1 MVVQIIEKF
10 LGIFGK
16 FNIAIG
22 VLSFIASIFVGFLG
36 TGRWVELFVLFLLF
50 VSCGAIIIG
59 VYSLYIHKNCDFIG
73 ENEAILFPL
82 AALPVASFLALVYL
96 IFFWMIVGIDV
107 PGQDILLPFALLS
120 LPLMIILII
129 IIAILKK
136 QDDIKTTKQA
146 IKEIQQNKEE

>member
-10 LGIFGK
+10 LGLFGK
-16 FNIAIG
+16 LNIAIS
-22 VLSFIASIFVGFLG
+22 VLSFIASIFVGFSEADFG
-36 TGRWVELFVLFLLF
+36 MALFGMFLFL

-59 VYSLYIHKNCDFIG
+59 VYSLYIHNNFYFIG

-82 AALPVASFLALVYL
+82 AALPVASFLAFVYL
-96 IFFWMIVGIDV
+96 IFFRMIVSINV
-107 PGQDILLPFALLS
+107 PGQDMLLPFALLS
-120 LPLMIILII
+120 LPLMIILNI